1 MPADSLS
8 SLLSDLRVDLP
19 PHTLSSLSSLGVIV
33 WNDLWQALQS
43 LDRAKGGFKALPGA
57 EKEKPGSRTF
67 ELFHF
72 NGIAKTVLGGQAGAK
87 EGEGGRGEGTGVKT
101 VGSDGEGARSGANS
115 VSEGNQVNPSV
126 QESVLSGQQ
135 PRLTR
140 LLVTVPPKWTP
151 DEMILGASGG
161 GDSSASYSIPGED
174 GKEVIV
180 LEDVCDSTEGRR
192 GGGSSSALPAGR
204 EAPLVDCIRTR
215 WKRAI
220 CWWDGPP
227 PSIV

>member
-1 MPADSLS
+1 M
-8 SLLSDLRVDLP
+8 
-19 PHTLSSLSSLGVIV
+19 
-33 WNDLWQALQS
+33 WNDLWQALQA

-72 NGIAKTVLGGQAGAK
+72 NGIAKTVIGEQTGVNAVEGQGGVKMVQGD
-87 EGEGGRGEGTGVKT
+87 GEGG
-101 VGSDGEGARSGANS
+101 RSGANS
-115 VSEGNQVNPSV
+115 LSEGNLVNSGA
-126 QESVLSGQQ
+126 QESALSGQQ

-151 DEMILGASGG
+151 DEMMNDA
-161 GDSSASYSIPGED
+161 AMSYSVVGED

-180 LEDVCDSTEGRR
+180 VEDMCDSTEGRR
-192 GGGSSSALPAGR
+192 GGSNSRSLPAGR

-215 WKRAI
+215 WRRAI
-220 CWWDGPP
+220 CWWDGPA